1 MKKTLGVIFALGILA
16 VLPASAGAA
25 PLMPPLGAE
34 TASAAVQVE
43 WDYHGR
49 WRSHSRY
56 GSSESGHSYA
66 HYRWRSHRRY
76 GSDGY
81 GYRYG
86 GGHRRRYS
94 HKRYGSG
101 GFGSGRKEHRRKH
114 SHRRYGSESGFGY

>member
-1 MKKTLGVIFALGILA
+1 MKKTFGAIIALGILA

-25 PLMPPLGAE
+25 PLKPAIGTE
-34 TASAAVQVE
+34 TASAAVKVE

-56 GSSESGHSYA
+56 GSSGSGYSYG

-76 GSDGY
+76 GSDGS
-81 GYRYG
+81 GDG
-86 GGHRRRYS
+86 GGHSRWYS

-101 GFGSGRKEHRRKH
+101 GFGRGHKEHGRRH
-114 SHRRYGSESGFGY
+114 SHHRYGSESGFGY

>member
-1 MKKTLGVIFALGILA
+1 MKKTLGAIFALGILA

-56 GSSESGHSYA
+56 GSRGSGRSYA

-81 GYRYG
+81 GSD
-86 GGHRRRYS
+86 GGHHRRYS
-94 HKRYGSG
+94 HRRYGSG
-101 GFGSGRKEHRRKH
+101 GFGYGPKEHRRKH